1 MSQPTAITIGSRVKF
16 QPTVAKGGYHLNADI
31 LAARARQD
39 HALLIDFYTQAA
51 DVAEDQDVECF
62 FLTYAHIFSL
72 ELGYTHAK
80 SPYKPVY
87 GPTGGNKQ
95 HSTQG
100 LNRNR
105 RAKSPPVL
113 SFKLSIHTTQLD
125 ACGLNVVRGKRTGPS
140 NSY

>member
-1 MSQPTAITIGSRVKF
+1 MSQPTAITIGSRVKL
-16 QPTVAKGGYHLNADI
+16 QPTVAKGGYHLNTDI
-31 LAARARQD
+31 LAAHARQD

-62 FLTYAHIFSL
+62 FLTYAQSFHSSWV
-72 ELGYTHAK
+72 TQAK

-140 NSY
+140 NSC